1 MTTEEEKRHK
11 RQAFKVMTNDL
22 TLEQKKN
29 EILDLLDESLSILSE
44 EIKKLKRK
52 VKLNDL
58 SSEQLEGVYEEL
70 KANAPKKEE

>member
-1 MTTEEEKRHK
+1 
-11 RQAFKVMTNDL
+11 MTNDL

>member
-1 MTTEEEKRHK
+1 
-11 RQAFKVMTNDL
+11 MTNDL

-58 SSEQLEGVYEEL
+58 SSEQLEAVYEEL

>member
-58 SSEQLEGVYEEL
+58 SSEQLEAVYEEL

>member
-11 RQAFKVMTNDL
+11 RQAFKVMTTDL
-22 TLEQKKN
+22 TLEQKRAK
-29 EILDLLDESLSILSE
+29 ILDLLDESLSILSE